1 MALIPI
7 IFAFGLLLIS
17 AAHVRRQ
24 RAETVALATVKC
36 AVRNLPNTP
45 KEKLHA

>member
-17 AAHVRRQ
+17 AAHGRRR

-36 AVRNLPNTP
+36 ARRNLPNP
-45 KEKLHA
+45 SKDNLHA